1 MHKILPKLAM
11 PAMTVRGLSSHLAET
26 GSQAAKKAAL
36 NALSSGKA
44 GAEAAVLHA
53 GKITAKQSLIGAGA
67 LSAGTLALGG
77 YLVANQKPLETEVK
91 AAPVQKEESSVQVQ
105 KKETNDVS
113 AQELKEFIA
122 KYKPKVAELEAKAAA
137 ERLAAAEKA
146 IAAEQAKAQKDLA
159 IAAVGVAALTLVAGL
174 AAAFVGS
181 K

>member
-1 MHKILPKLAM
+1 MLF
-11 PAMTVRGLSSHLAET
+11 RS
-26 GSQAAKKAAL
+26 
-36 NALSSGKA
+36 
-44 GAEAAVLHA
+44 
-53 GKITAKQSLIGAGA
+53 
-67 LSAGTLALGG
+67 
-77 YLVANQKPLETEVK
+77 
-91 AAPVQKEESSVQVQ
+91 
-105 KKETNDVS
+105 TNDVS